1 MFSESLFP
9 RFFFR
14 RDNGTQGDDEQSKRE
29 MDSHEQQPMVPSS
42 AASFKNTATTS
53 AVAGNVHQSAQG
65 PADIEP
71 QSSEQAANHETQ
83 IEWSYTPS

>member
-1 MFSESLFP
+1 MLSESLFP

-14 RDNGTQGDDEQSKRE
+14 RDNGTQDDQQSKGE
-29 MDSHEQQPMVPSS
+29 MDSHRQQPTVPPS

-53 AVAGNVHQSAQG
+53 AVAGNVRQSAQG

-71 QSSEQAANHETQ
+71 QYAEPVANHGTQ